1 MEAGMA
7 CGLSLV
13 TPEHTGHC
21 TASDQLILLIGD
33 DPRLLLCSTL
43 STPCEIFK
51 VSKGFQKLKFTNVK
65 RH

>member
-33 DPRLLLCSTL
+33 DPRLL
-43 STPCEIFK
+43 K
-51 VSKGFQKLKFTNVK
+51 VFRN
-65 RH
+65 